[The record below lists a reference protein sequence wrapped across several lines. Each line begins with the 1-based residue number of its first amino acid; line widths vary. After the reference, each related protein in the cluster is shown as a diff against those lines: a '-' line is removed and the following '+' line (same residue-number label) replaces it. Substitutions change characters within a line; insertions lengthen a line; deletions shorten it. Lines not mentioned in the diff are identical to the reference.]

1 METTIWNN
9 EYPQSKEYAHYYSD
23 YVGLVSK
30 GNILNTLNTQMHEL
44 FTLINTIPGD
54 KALFAYKSGKWTIKE
69 IIGHLIETERVF
81 SYRALCFSRG
91 DNSELPGMDQDLWME
106 KNNYNS
112 RTLSNLS
119 NEYLAVRV
127 ATIHLFKNMTK
138 EMISKEGVASGVKFT
153 VRAIAFVIA
162 GHETHHLNIIKE
174 KYL

>member
-1 METTIWNN
+1 MELSIWNN
-9 EYPQSKEYAHYYSD
+9 EYPASTEYAHYYSD
-23 YVGLVSK
+23 YVGLVAK
-30 GNILNTLNTQMHEL
+30 GNVLDTLTSQMHEI

-54 KALFAYKSGKWTIKE
+54 KALFAYQTGKWTIKE

-106 KNNYNS
+106 NNNYSS

-138 EMISKEGVASGVKFT
+138 QMISRKGVASGVEFT
-153 VRAIAFVIA
+153 VRAIAFIIA